1 MKLLIY
7 GVIYGI
13 MILGFVGLI
22 ILVASKAADRDFK
35 QPNKRGR

>member
-13 MILGFVGLI
+13 MILGFVSLI
-22 ILVASKAADRDFK
+22 IWVASKAADRDFK
-35 QPNKRGR
+35 QQNKRRR

>member
-7 GVIYGI
+7 GIIYGI

-22 ILVASKAADRDFK
+22 IWVASKAADMDFK
-35 QPNKRGR
+35 QQNKRRR

>member
-13 MILGFVGLI
+13 MILCFVGLI
-22 ILVASKAADRDFK
+22 IWVALKAADRDFK
-35 QPNKRGR
+35 QQNKRRR